1 MDYKQFRKSLCT
13 ELGREPRD
21 IDALVEGLSIILR
34 ESCAELDTIAI
45 PAFGNFVASKHDEEI
60 SVDLSTGKRMLM
72 PPEISV
78 EFVPGNILR
87 NHLKSDE

>member
-1 MDYKQFRKSLCT
+1 MDYKQFRKSLCA
-13 ELGREPRD
+13 ELGREPHD
-21 IDALVEGLSIILR
+21 IDSLVEGLSIILR
-34 ESCAELDTIAI
+34 ESCAGLDTVAI
-45 PAFGNFVASKHDEEI
+45 PAFGNFVARKHDEEI

-87 NHLKSDE
+87 NHLKNDE